1 MNRHTHMHMNGILHI
16 TWTFCQFKSGHLPI
30 SGGHQPGLVFR
41 TTRPECRE
49 NAAPKCG
56 DPLGSVWCFILQKC
70 FSSLGFSK
78 CLDLHRFSSSSGFQ
92 HHNIRIHNKSHQH
105 TYIYIYQ
112 KLSKSDPSTAGWFWI
127 PQLTAS
133 GSGARALGF
142 TASSTT
148 RDTSRLSGILDNL
161 EGKTRTWLAR
171 WAWRFVE
178 LLNFGWTI
186 ECRTKTTHGLRLF
199 KA

>member
-105 TYIYIYQ
+105 IYIYI
-112 KLSKSDPSTAGWFWI
+112 SKIIKIRSINCWM
-127 PQLTAS
+127 
-133 GSGARALGF
+133 
-142 TASSTT
+142 
-148 RDTSRLSGILDNL
+148 ILDPTTHSVRQRCPGFRIHCFINNP
-161 EGKTRTWLAR
+161 GYIAPQR
-171 WAWRFVE
+171 
-178 LLNFGWTI
+178 NFGQSGGKD
-186 ECRTKTTHGLRLF
+186 ENMAG
-199 KA
+199 